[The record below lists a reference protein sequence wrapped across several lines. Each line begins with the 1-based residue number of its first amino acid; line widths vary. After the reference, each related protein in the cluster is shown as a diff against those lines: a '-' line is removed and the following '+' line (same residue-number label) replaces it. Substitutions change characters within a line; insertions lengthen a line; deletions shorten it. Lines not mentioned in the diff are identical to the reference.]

1 MYARVSTYEGTSES
15 VERSLAQ
22 GDELVPLVRGMQGSR
37 GVLLLVD
44 RDSGREVS
52 ITLWE
57 DEDAMRASEQ
67 AADRLRRDSA
77 ASSGQTIASVDRYE
91 VALLDV
97 PRPS

>member
-37 GVLLLVD
+37 GLLLLVD
-44 RDSGREVS
+44 RDRGREVT

-57 DEDAMRASEQ
+57 DEDAMRASER

-77 ASSGQTIASVDRYE
+77 ASAGQTIASVDRYE
-91 VALLDV
+91 VALLDLS
-97 PRPS
+97 RPS

>member
-1 MYARVSTYEGTSES
+1 MYARVSTYEGTRES

-22 GDELVPLVRGMQGSR
+22 GEELVPLVRGMQGSR
-37 GVLLLVD
+37 GLLLLVD

-77 ASSGQTIASVDRYE
+77 ASSGQTIVSVDRYE

-97 PRPS
+97 PRSS

>member
-1 MYARVSTYEGTSES
+1 MFARVSTYEGTGES

-37 GVLLLVD
+37 GLLVLVD
-44 RDSGREVS
+44 RDRGREVT

-77 ASSGQTIASVDRYE
+77 ASAGQTIASVDRYE
-91 VALLDV
+91 VALLDLG
-97 PRPS
+97 RPS